1 MFRPI
6 FDILATFDMMGQIDI
21 LHIWQISLRHNTTGH
36 LGPHHAYW
44 GYIRVQCCTM
54 PLSMGARNT
63 IGILKVANG
72 HPAAGCWAG
81 AMCIH
86 WSCKPDLCY
95 AAVAQGILSTRQ
107 NLDFVG
113 LIDFSWVELVW
124 LILTVF
130 LVWLIDFN
138 WVEPTYQENDCCQH
152 SEGIIWLL
160 KLEQWCQ
167 AGKANYVRNKFDLFG
182 KVRLL
187 MLSRVPCQ

>member
-1 MFRPI
+1 MCRI
-6 FDILATFDMMGQIDI
+6 FDISDIFDTMRQIEI
-21 LHIWQISLRHNTTGH
+21 LHIWPIGWHHNTTGH
-36 LGPHHAYW
+36 LGGPHHAYW
-44 GYIRVQCCTM
+44 GYISVQCYTM

-63 IGILKVANG
+63 IGILRVANG

-113 LIDFSWVELVW
+113 
-124 LILTVF
+124 
-130 LVWLIDFN
+130 LIDFN